1 MAIEAGASE
10 AMCPVAVSL
19 PPPPTG
25 ACIDALKLLEEAAE
39 EAAPE
44 AAVASLR
51 SIFMDNH

>member
-19 PPPPTG
+19 PPPTG

>member
-1 MAIEAGASE
+1 MAIEAGANE
-10 AMCPVAVSL
+10 AMCAVAVSL
-19 PPPPTG
+19 PPPTG
-25 ACIDALKLLEEAAE
+25 GIDALKLLEEDAE